1 MSTEMKRIIANCHGF
16 FEYVIYRTIL
26 GTAIS
31 YSVSFLVGGKAAVS
45 TFKIVGVGLSNSS
58 SR

>member
-16 FEYVIYRTIL
+16 FQYVIYRTIL

-45 TFKIVGVGLSNSS
+45 TFKLVGVG
-58 SR
+58 

>member
-1 MSTEMKRIIANCHGF
+1 MKRIIANCHDF
-16 FEYVIYRTIL
+16 FQYVIYRTIL

-45 TFKIVGVGLSNSS
+45 TFKLGFILLSTFRYS
-58 SR
+58 